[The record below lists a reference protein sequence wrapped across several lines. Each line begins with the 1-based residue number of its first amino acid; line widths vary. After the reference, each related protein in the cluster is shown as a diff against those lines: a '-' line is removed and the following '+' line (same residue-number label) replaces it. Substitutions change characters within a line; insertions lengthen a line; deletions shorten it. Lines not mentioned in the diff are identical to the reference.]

1 MFNLNLNIFFWI
13 LLFLAIFFLA
23 IGLYARNYGRRREP
37 IAPQAPAPQAAQEP
51 AGQTWKQKL
60 IGYGVFALIVFLIAT
75 TILYYTGSADRSFN
89 TTELKKMCSGGCQIS
104 GGAIIL
110 SEGTLKIPNND
121 FGEIAIYLT
130 EKLSKRDA
138 RTAGDVMNVSIGS
151 HKAHVWVD
159 KCQYT
164 QSTICY
170 RGEWWYTAASP
181 ELGETHSSRDEL
193 QYAEASLLP
202 LRITKGYPDLTAI
215 TSTTNLEAKIGDKTL
230 VTALRNNAQT
240 PQPVKG
246 TLVIECS
253 KCSIREVKIYYAWPN
268 RLRNILIGWI

>member
-1 MFNLNLNIFFWI
+1 MIEYII
-13 LLFLAIFFLA
+13 LLIVFLFGVLFILKKRQENASQAPQAPRQQAPAGQVQKMTTGYAGSIIIILLLVFFLA
-23 IGLYARNYGRRREP
+23 IA
-37 IAPQAPAPQAAQEP
+37 
-51 AGQTWKQKL
+51 
-60 IGYGVFALIVFLIAT
+60 
-75 TILYYTGSADRSFN
+75 ILLFTGSADRSLSAI
-89 TTELKKMCSGGCQIS
+89 ELQKMCSGGCQIS
-104 GGAIIL
+104 GGVIIL

-121 FGEIAIYLT
+121 FGEISIYLT

-151 HKAHVWVD
+151 HKAHMWVD
-159 KCQYT
+159 KCQY
-164 QSTICY
+164 SMNPICY

-193 QYAEASLLP
+193 QQAEASLLP
-202 LRITKGYPDLTAI
+202 IKITKGYPDLTAI

-253 KCSIREVKIYYAWPN
+253 KCSIREVKIYYALPN

>member
-1 MFNLNLNIFFWI
+1 MIEYII
-13 LLFLAIFFLA
+13 LVILFLLGVLFIWKKRQENA
-23 IGLYARNYGRRREP
+23 ARNP
-37 IAPQAPAPQAAQEP
+37 QDPQAPAPQAPQEP
-51 AGQTWKQKL
+51 AGQTLKQKL
-60 IGYGVFALIVFLIAT
+60 IGYGALALVLIIFLTA
-75 TILYYTGSADRSFN
+75 ILYATGSADRSFN
-89 TTELKKMCSGGCQIS
+89 TTELKKMCSSGCQIS
-104 GGAIIL
+104 GGAITL

-121 FGEIAIYLT
+121 FGEITIYLT

-138 RTAGDVMNVSIGS
+138 RTAGDTMNISIGS

-170 RGEWWYTAASP
+170 RGEWWYTAVSP

-253 KCSIREVKIYYAWPN
+253 KCSIREVKIYYALPN